1 MPQQQDVQHPPR
13 PTAPGQTP
21 RDARAM
27 LVAAWALIGLSFV
40 FLNAIV
46 RLGARALDTL
56 AGGLTPGQW
65 AVLVLLTLMFVY
77 TEGIRG
83 IQARFAP
90 RVAVRLHELLRRRRL
105 LWDVLAPLYLLSLVG
120 APPRT
125 LLRAWAGVTAI
136 IVAVMIVRT
145 FAEPWR
151 GITDFAV
158 VTALGWGL
166 VAIIVRAIRSFA

>member
-1 MPQQQDVQHPPR
+1 MQQEGVQHLPQPEGSGR
-13 PTAPGQTP
+13 TP
-21 RDARAM
+21 RDARAT
-27 LVAAWALIGLSFV
+27 LVAAWALIGLSAV

-56 AGGLTPGQW
+56 AGGLTTGQW
-65 AVLVLLTLMFVY
+65 AVLVVLTLMFVY

-83 IQARFAP
+83 IQGRFAP

-105 LWDVLAPLYLLSLVG
+105 HWDVLGPLYLLSLVG

-125 LLRAWAGVTAI
+125 LVRSWAGVTAI
-136 IVAVMIVRT
+136 IIAVMIVRT

-166 VAIIVRAIRSFA
+166 VAIIVRAIRSFV

>member
-1 MPQQQDVQHPPR
+1 MV
-13 PTAPGQTP
+13 
-21 RDARAM
+21 
-27 LVAAWALIGLSFV
+27 VAAWALIGLCIVFV
-40 FLNAIV
+40 NAIV

-56 AGGLTPGQW
+56 AGGLTSGQW
-65 AVLVLLTLMFVY
+65 AFLVVLTLMFVY

-83 IQARFAP
+83 IQGRFAP
-90 RVAVRLHELLRRRRL
+90 RVAERLHELLRRRRL

-125 LLRAWAGVTAI
+125 LVRAWAGVTAI
-136 IVAVMIVRT
+136 VIAVMIVRM

-166 VAIIVRAIRSFA
+166 VATIVHALRSFT